1 MSLDED
7 GKYAWMCS
15 IRYNSMLINLFS
27 TELSGMGLEPGF
39 QALEPLPGEVS
50 NSMARFCQ
58 QGLVEA
64 HV

>member
-7 GKYAWMCS
+7 GKNAWMCS
-15 IRYNSMLINLFS
+15 IRLLINLFS

-50 NSMARFCQ
+50 YGMARFCQ
-58 QGLVEA
+58 QGLVKA
-64 HV
+64 LV